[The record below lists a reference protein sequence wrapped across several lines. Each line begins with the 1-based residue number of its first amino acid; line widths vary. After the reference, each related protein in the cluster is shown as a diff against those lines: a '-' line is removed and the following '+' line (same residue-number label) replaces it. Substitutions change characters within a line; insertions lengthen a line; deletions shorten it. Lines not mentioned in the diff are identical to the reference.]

1 MYKSSD
7 SEEIKKQCR
16 FRSAGGADMN
26 LHCFYQRVC
35 IFGNGC
41 TRNNFIHNFKQRN
54 GKINKKQ
61 EMSQTRD
68 ECPQRN
74 WSSIRHI

>member
-1 MYKSSD
+1 MQVCKANQNLMQTIPKSCTGSQ
-7 SEEIKKQCR
+7 SHTENGFIGCHNRPRHQKKTD
-16 FRSAGGADMN
+16 FVP
-26 LHCFYQRVC
+26 YE
-35 IFGNGC
+35 
-41 TRNNFIHNFKQRN
+41 
-54 GKINKKQ
+54 KQ